1 MNSKMKEVEKFSEED
16 EEEEEYC
23 EENRAYYADKAEV
36 EMTTDRESAYFESGA
51 RTEVVRRVGVMQ
63 QQDFFGEDLVN
74 GNISEVKD
82 NGDPTKM
89 FKGDEISHN
98 QCFPPKVSTSRS
110 NGSMQS
116 TSEPFKNPGES
127 KALESEA

>member
-1 MNSKMKEVEKFSEED
+1 MSEVTDVILVKMNSKMKDVEKLS
-16 EEEEEYC
+16 EEEEEYY
-23 EENRAYYADKAEV
+23 EENRAYYADKAEAG
-36 EMTTDRESAYFESGA
+36 DRESAYFESGA

-89 FKGDEISHN
+89 L
-98 QCFPPKVSTSRS
+98 
-110 NGSMQS
+110 
-116 TSEPFKNPGES
+116 KNDQ
-127 KALESEA
+127 ALNA